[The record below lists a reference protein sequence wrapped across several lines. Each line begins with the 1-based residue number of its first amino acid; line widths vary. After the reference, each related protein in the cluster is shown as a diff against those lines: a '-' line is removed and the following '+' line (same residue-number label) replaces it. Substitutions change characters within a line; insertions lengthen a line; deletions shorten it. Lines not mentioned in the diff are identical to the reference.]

1 MSQDPVRLC
10 DSPDASPGVRADLAI
25 ARGGSGVPYDEARG
39 LARLQAAILLSGG
52 PGSTG
57 SHGGAGG
64 GSPPPPPTP
73 APAPVA
79 GVAAIPWGA
88 AAVGASAAGALLL
101 VWTLAVPPAPPAAPP
116 LPIAPVAA
124 ATAKVAAARSS
135 AAAPA
140 PAPSVVA
147 TATGTGTAEARPPV
161 AASAS
166 SPPRGDA
173 QGATVIAP
181 DAGIAPTLVE
191 EAQHLARV
199 RGLAARD
206 PAGALALIDEG
217 NERFAGGALW
227 PEREL
232 FALEALQRLGRRA
245 DAAARGERLLARYPD
260 GPTAER
266 IRALIGA
273 AEPR

>member
-10 DSPDASPGVRADLAI
+10 DSRDASPGVRADLAI

-39 LARLQAAILLSGG
+39 LARLQAAILLGGG
-52 PGSTG
+52 PGSAG
-57 SHGGAGG
+57 PPRGGGGA
-64 GSPPPPPTP
+64 PPVPTA
-73 APAPVA
+73 APAA
-79 GVAAIPWGA
+79 GAAATIPWGA
-88 AAVGASAAGALLL
+88 AAVGAGAAGALLL
-101 VWTLAVPPAPPAAPP
+101 VWNIAAQPPTTAAPP
-116 LPIAPVAA
+116 LPVERA
-124 ATAKVAAARSS
+124 ATTQAKVAAALSS
-135 AAAPA
+135 AVE

-147 TATGTGTAEARPPV
+147 TAMPTAETRPPPS
-161 AASAS
+161 ASAS
-166 SPPRGDA
+166 SPRRGDV
-173 QGATVIAP
+173 QETTVITP

-217 NERFAGGALW
+217 NERFAGGSLW

-232 FALEALQRLGRRA
+232 FALDALQRLGRRA

-266 IRALIGA
+266 IRRLIH
-273 AEPR
+273 AEEPH